1 MSAVRGTVRALTAS
15 LWAKP
20 RAYQPTAAL
29 FLTMNIAARSTC
41 LLTSLTRR
49 VSTSERFAP
58 FSTTAIEALRPE

>member
-1 MSAVRGTVRALTAS
+1 MSAVSGTVRAFTAS

-29 FLTMNIAARSTC
+29 FFTMNIAARSTC